1 MGLPLLDAD
10 GAGAIKDSH
19 RRSVTAVLLENQERF
34 LREQAAFE
42 SGSGMLTEAPTNSG
56 NAVGASDGFTGSAT
70 DTGPVAGFDPVLI
83 SLIRRSMPNLV
94 AYELAGVQPMN
105 GPTGL
110 IFAMRSRYTDQ
121 SGTEAFFNGPIPPSL
136 LVTPWVRRLK
146 VTTVV
151 RSALAAPLVSVRLAP
166 NWATTP
172 RSSTLL
178 ALLWVTTASTPLVKV
193 WRLVTPKPWATAP
206 MAIST
211 KWRSRSRRSPLP
223 PSPVL

>member
-1 MGLPLLDAD
+1 
-10 GAGAIKDSH
+10 
-19 RRSVTAVLLENQERF
+19 
-34 LREQAAFE
+34 
-42 SGSGMLTEAPTNSG
+42 MLTEAPTNSG

-94 AYELAGVQPMN
+94 AYGLVRRSAMN

-121 SGTEAFFNGPIPPSL
+121 SGTEAFFNESPRFPPSL

-178 ALLWVTTASTPLVKV
+178 ALLWVTNSTPLVKV
-193 WRLVTPKPWATAP
+193 WRLVTPKLWATAP

-211 KWRSRSRRSPLP
+211 KWHSRSRRSPLP